1 MHILV
6 VEDDFISRKLL
17 CAYLEPHGQC
27 DVANNGIEAVAA
39 VRKALEGDNPYDLIC
54 LDIMMPEMNGQEA
67 LVIIRELEKEFDP
80 EGLHTSRVI
89 MTTALEDWENI
100 RQAYEASADGYIVKP
115 IEKKK
120 FLAKLQELGLEI
132 ALPA

>member
-1 MHILV
+1 M
-6 VEDDFISRKLL
+6 
-17 CAYLEPHGQC
+17 
-27 DVANNGIEAVAA
+27 AA